1 MNTQAIL
8 RRQFEREDFLTTL
21 EQGRKVERALFR
33 ENTRGMNTMR
43 DLFWQR
49 QFKQQEDVR
58 IWERWNAYVAGPEIR
73 PAGPNPH
80 QWPCDD
86 PLCDRC
92 DAAEKHLLRD
102 LDLLPKGKKDW
113 LDYAAEEVAERLF
126 GLTRYR
132 RDESDR

>member
-1 MNTQAIL
+1 MNIQALL
-8 RRQFEREDFLTTL
+8 RRQFEREDFTTTL

-49 QFKQQEDVR
+49 QFKQQEDIR
-58 IWERWNAYVAGPEIR
+58 IWERWNAYIAGPEIT
-73 PAGPNPH
+73 PTGPNPH

-102 LDLLPKGKKDW
+102 LGLLPRGKPDRAS
-113 LDYAAEEVAERLF
+113 YVSVRLTPH
-126 GLTRYR
+126 LSVPVLYR